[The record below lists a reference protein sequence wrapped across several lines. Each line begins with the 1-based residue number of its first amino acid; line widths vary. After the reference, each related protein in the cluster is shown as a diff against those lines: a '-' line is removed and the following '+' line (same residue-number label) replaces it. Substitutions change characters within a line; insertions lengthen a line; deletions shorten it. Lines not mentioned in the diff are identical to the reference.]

1 MQKLTIL
8 NGKEIRSLQEKMRNQ
23 FGFAFKKEYAYL
35 LNEKNRI
42 FMVSPDI
49 VKVKMEHL
57 IIDRVGLYIGELWND
72 VFRLSKEGAEFLGL
86 EAAKEKV
93 ELLNTVDLTKEEVE
107 EYFAGKDLT
116 QDLGKAQK
124 LVLLRYEGDVI
135 GCAKYTENKIFN
147 FMPKSRRGEVII

>member
-35 LNEKNRI
+35 LNEKNII

-107 EYFAGKDLT
+107 EYFAGKDL
-116 QDLGKAQK
+116 
-124 LVLLRYEGDVI
+124 
-135 GCAKYTENKIFN
+135 
-147 FMPKSRRGEVII
+147 